1 MDIDELLNRYF
12 EGETSSEEERE
23 LRAFFTSGNVPDR
36 LAVYTPMFTYLE
48 EESRKERQPDEA
60 LIPID
65 EDILFMLDAEKVEEK
80 KTFTLRSVLYL
91 VSGIAASFLL
101 LLGLNHLLN
110 PVDPCFCSDNYVV
123 INGRCYT
130 DIHKVR
136 SMALEALQE
145 VATPADEYFPEA
157 DRDEADRMIID
168 NQLNELVVLYLMIM
182 NKNTVNMRRFEY
194 MLWLLVAVFCLMPC
208 GVSAA
213 ETQKDLKIQEVFQRY
228 GKKRN
233 VTMVELSNEMLETYG
248 MTRYKS
254 ITIKD
259 DPEALRFTRQCLE
272 ADQKGARKIKEV
284 TDDGGVVS
292 AYYQLKGVEADINR
306 FVLFKVSKK
315 GVITLVYIEGD
326 LDSDDLITLLFTKK
340 DL

>member
-1 MDIDELLNRYF
+1 
-12 EGETSSEEERE
+12 
-23 LRAFFTSGNVPDR
+23 
-36 LAVYTPMFTYLE
+36 
-48 EESRKERQPDEA
+48 
-60 LIPID
+60 
-65 EDILFMLDAEKVEEK
+65 
-80 KTFTLRSVLYL
+80 
-91 VSGIAASFLL
+91 
-101 LLGLNHLLN
+101 
-110 PVDPCFCSDNYVV
+110 
-123 INGRCYT
+123 
-130 DIHKVR
+130 
-136 SMALEALQE
+136 
-145 VATPADEYFPEA
+145 
-157 DRDEADRMIID
+157 
-168 NQLNELVVLYLMIM
+168 
-182 NKNTVNMRRFEY
+182 MRRFEY

-272 ADQKGARKIKEV
+272 A
-284 TDDGGVVS
+284 TDDGGVVFS
-292 AYYQLKGVEADINR
+292 FYQLKGVEADINR

-315 GVITLVYIEGD
+315 GVMTLVYIEGD

>member
-1 MDIDELLNRYF
+1 
-12 EGETSSEEERE
+12 
-23 LRAFFTSGNVPDR
+23 
-36 LAVYTPMFTYLE
+36 
-48 EESRKERQPDEA
+48 
-60 LIPID
+60 
-65 EDILFMLDAEKVEEK
+65 
-80 KTFTLRSVLYL
+80 
-91 VSGIAASFLL
+91 
-101 LLGLNHLLN
+101 
-110 PVDPCFCSDNYVV
+110 
-123 INGRCYT
+123 
-130 DIHKVR
+130 
-136 SMALEALQE
+136 
-145 VATPADEYFPEA
+145 
-157 DRDEADRMIID
+157 
-168 NQLNELVVLYLMIM
+168 
-182 NKNTVNMRRFEY
+182 MRRFEY

-292 AYYQLKGVEADINR
+292 AYYQYAFHTFFPPDLG
-306 FVLFKVSKK
+306 LFN
-315 GVITLVYIEGD
+315 
-326 LDSDDLITLLFTKK
+326 FTTCVGYTPHPNG
-340 DL
+340 